1 MNNVTPALSNDVSY
15 NSLMEGLDYKYVFGR
30 AKGEIYS
37 QYFKLLEKG
46 DFKLVGSYK
55 VLKEARKVQARLR
68 SHMYSRNLTE
78 DFHVAIQD
86 VERNNKVVFVLG
98 VCKLTDK
105 DKAVKKERIKHLQRR

>member
-1 MNNVTPALSNDVSY
+1 MNNVTPTLSKELTYD
-15 NSLMEGLDYKYVFGR
+15 SLMKGLDYKYVFGR